1 MRPMLETVPAASR
14 VSALCVA
21 CCRQFVRAIRSN
33 ASTRWRIAAAGVF
46 AGVGCMLASAGAVAD
61 ASGGDPNL
69 AQARQLTDQFAR
81 SLKQE
86 LKTALKKGG
95 AANAIEACHLKAP
108 DIATDLSDASRWEV
122 RRTSLKVRNLED
134 APDKWEAA
142 VLERFEKQNAAGA
155 DDDEMEYSEIVAG
168 KNGGRVF
175 RYMKA
180 ITTQRI
186 CLKCHGEKIDAG
198 VRKQLDSLYPF
209 DQATGFT
216 EDDLRGAF
224 SLSKRVE

>member
-1 MRPMLETVPAASR
+1 MLSMIVKTSTAASL
-14 VSALCVA
+14 VTLFAMTPC
-21 CCRQFVRAIRSN
+21 
-33 ASTRWRIAAAGVF
+33 IAAAESM
-46 AGVGCMLASAGAVAD
+46 A
-61 ASGGDPNL
+61 GGDSL
-69 AQARQLTDQFAR
+69 AEARQLVDQFAR
-81 SLKQE
+81 SLNKE
-86 LKTALKKGG
+86 LKAALKKGG
-95 AANAIEACHLKAP
+95 AANAIETCHLKAP
-108 DIATDLSDASRWEV
+108 DIAADLSADWEV

-142 VLERFEKQNAAGA
+142 VLERFEQQNAAGA
-155 DDDEMEYSEIVAG
+155 DDDEMEYSEVVAG
-168 KNGGRVF
+168 KNGGKVF

-186 CLKCHGEKIDAG
+186 CLKCHGEKIDSG

-224 SLSKRVE
+224 SLSKPVK

>member
-1 MRPMLETVPAASR
+1 MRVLSSGFVLAVILALEPC
-14 VSALCVA
+14 VSD
-21 CCRQFVRAIRSN
+21 
-33 ASTRWRIAAAGVF
+33 
-46 AGVGCMLASAGAVAD
+46 AD
-61 ASGGDPNL
+61 LTSGGAKSNSANL
-69 AQARQLTDQFAR
+69 AEARQLVDQFAK
-81 SLKQE
+81 SLKKE

-95 AANAIEACHLKAP
+95 AANAMETCHLKAP
-108 DIATDLSDASRWEV
+108 DIATDLSASSKWDA

-155 DDDEMEYSEIVAG
+155 DDDEMEYSEVVAG
-168 KNGGRVF
+168 KDGGKVF

-186 CLKCHGEKIDAG
+186 CLKCHGEKIDSG

-224 SLSKRVE
+224 SLSKPVE

>member
-1 MRPMLETVPAASR
+1 MRVLS
-14 VSALCVA
+14 
-21 CCRQFVRAIRSN
+21 
-33 ASTRWRIAAAGVF
+33 AGVLFSLAF
-46 AGVGCMLASAGAVAD
+46 AMMPHVVAAD
-61 ASGGDPNL
+61 ADVGSTPDSANL
-69 AQARQLTDQFAR
+69 IEARQLVRQFAK
-81 SLKQE
+81 SLKKE
-86 LKTALKKGG
+86 LKAALKKGG
-95 AANAIEACHLKAP
+95 AANSIETCHLKAP
-108 DIATDLSDASRWEV
+108 DIATDLSAASKWDV

-142 VLERFEKQNAAGA
+142 VLERFEKQNAADA
-155 DDDEMEYSEIVAG
+155 DDDEMEYSEIVPG
-168 KNGGRVF
+168 KNGGKVF

-186 CLKCHGEKIDAG
+186 CLKCHGEKIDSS

-224 SLSKRVE
+224 SLSKSVK